1 MKRFVTFTLIA
12 LTTLLATSCRKATLR
27 GHGNIESETRDLS
40 TFSAIVASGSTDIE
54 VFPSSENKVIVT
66 GYANLVPIYRTE
78 VRGNT
83 LYLDF
88 GPEYWNVMNNNIKIT
103 LYTTDMNA
111 VRLSGSGKVHIHE
124 GLAAN
129 TMEIDISG
137 SGDVTVE
144 DNEFDTFQCKVSGSG
159 AVNARYA
166 VCDEVYAEIS
176 GSGDLDITVNELLEA
191 KISGSGSIDYWG
203 TPEVV
208 NTDISGSGK
217 VTKKN

>member
-1 MKRFVTFTLIA
+1 
-12 LTTLLATSCRKATLR
+12 
-27 GHGNIESETRDLS
+27 
-40 TFSAIVASGSTDIE
+40 
-54 VFPSSENKVIVT
+54 
-66 GYANLVPIYRTE
+66 
-78 VRGNT
+78 
-83 LYLDF
+83 
-88 GPEYWNVMNNNIKIT
+88 MNNNIKIT

>member
-1 MKRFVTFTLIA
+1 M
-12 LTTLLATSCRKATLR
+12 
-27 GHGNIESETRDLS
+27 
-40 TFSAIVASGSTDIE
+40 
-54 VFPSSENKVIVT
+54 
-66 GYANLVPIYRTE
+66 TE
-78 VRGNT
+78 I
-83 LYLDF
+83 LY
-88 GPEYWNVMNNNIKIT
+88 I
-103 LYTTDMNA
+103 
-111 VRLSGSGKVHIHE
+111 
-124 GLAAN
+124 
-129 TMEIDISG
+129 
-137 SGDVTVE
+137 E